1 MKKGTSFSKIERRTI
16 TLGYLWNYGFWL
28 IPFLTW
34 IGAFLICG
42 LIDTTAEVAKRIS
55 FLFFGIALIFVGLY
69 DIIGTVLEFKHIHI
83 SAQLGD
89 KFRSPNPRRLWT
101 NEEKKNYIFIG
112 SIWAI
117 IGLICI
123 IACVLDKFGI
133 TTL

>member
-1 MKKGTSFSKIERRTI
+1 MKKGTSFSKTERRALA
-16 TLGYLWNYGFWL
+16 LGYLWNYGFWS
-28 IPFLTW
+28 IPFLTC
-34 IGAFLICG
+34 IIASLICS
-42 LIDTTAEVAKRIS
+42 LIKVSPEIQKRVP
-55 FLFFGIALIFVGLY
+55 FLFLGMALIFVGLY

-89 KFRSPNPRRLWT
+89 KLRYPNPRRLWT
-101 NEEKKNYIFIG
+101 NEEKKHYVFIG